1 MEINLS
7 ENFNIDAQQ
16 VMTGRGCVI
25 GQSGSGKSYL
35 VGVMV
40 EELCKLGLP
49 FMVIDTEGEYASIKS
64 RYNAIWVSENNPSAD
79 IKSSDN
85 FAAVLSESIK
95 YGIPI
100 IYDLSDTIDKEASV
114 QYALSELYSMEEGAK
129 RPFLVVIE
137 EADKFAPQV
146 IRQKRNMIEE
156 ISVRGRKRGIG
167 LLVATQRPANISKNV
182 LAQCSYG
189 FIGKLSIENDV
200 QAIRILFS
208 TQEQLDMLPR
218 LQTGSFLP
226 FGVEGAVETVLK
238 VKRREAVH
246 SGSTPLLSQAYGKKN
261 IPIAEL
267 LKEIRGAGK
276 NHEATPVQKQKAPS
290 KRIIHLPSLARRISE
305 ADARSIAK
313 KKSRKEFMLF
323 GRETEEIESVSPG
336 YIDAYMM
343 RVLIPSRKRGE
354 YEDSTILMGE
364 GFAFRIDPRQQ
375 VECVRVKSAMLAEN
389 EARALEEAQKRGR
402 TTTEYIAKKLRID
415 EINAGTLLKRLE
427 KKGQVRPEGKYYVP
441 IITHRFS
448 IPEDLRNIEDASDAH
463 STYYHI
469 KGGSRYMEKTVAAL
483 FPGSKVM
490 WSKEAALPFYTIVMK
505 GRNGKARVLSIDGIY
520 GMNFHPEPK

>member
-1 MEINLS
+1 MQINLS
-7 ENFNIDAQQ
+7 EDFNIDAQQ

-35 VGVMV
+35 VGVIV
-40 EELCKLGLP
+40 EELCKLCLP

-64 RYNAIWVSENNPSAD
+64 RYNAIWVSESNPAAD
-79 IKSSDN
+79 IKPSDRLD
-85 FAAVLSESIK
+85 AVLSESIK

-100 IYDLSDTIDKEASV
+100 IYDLSDTLDKDASV
-114 QYALSELYSMEEGAK
+114 QSALSELYSIEESMK
-129 RPFLVVIE
+129 RPFLVIIE
-137 EADKFAPQV
+137 EADKFAPQI
-146 IRQKRNMIEE
+146 IRQKKNMIDE

-208 TQEQLDMLPR
+208 RQEQLDMLPR

-226 FGVEGAVETVLK
+226 FGIEKNEETILK
-238 VKRREAVH
+238 VKRREVVH
-246 SGSTPLLSQAYGKKN
+246 SGSTPVLPQVYGKN
-261 IPIAEL
+261 DVTIAEL
-267 LKEIRGAGK
+267 LKEIHAEGK
-276 NHEATPVQKQKAPS
+276 SQEATHAQKQKASS
-290 KRIIHLPSLARRISE
+290 KHTIHLLSLSRRISE

-323 GRETEEIESVSPG
+323 GSETEEIESVSPG

-343 RVLIPSRKRGE
+343 RILVPSKKRGE
-354 YEDSTILMGE
+354 YEDSTILVGE
-364 GFAFRIDPRQQ
+364 GFVFRINPRQQ
-375 VECVRVKSAMLAEN
+375 VECLRVKGARLAED
-389 EARALEEAQKRGR
+389 EARALEEVQKSGR
-402 TTTEYIAKKLRID
+402 TTTEYTAKRLRID
-415 EINAGTLLKRLE
+415 EINAGALLKRLE
-427 KKGQVRPEGKYYVP
+427 KKGQVRSEGKYYVP
-441 IITHRFS
+441 IVTHKLS
-448 IPEDLRNIEDASDAH
+448 IPEDVRSVEDASDAH

-469 KGGSRYMEKTVAAL
+469 KGGSRYMEKMAAAL
-483 FPGSKVM
+483 FPGSRVM

-505 GRNGKARVLSIDGIY
+505 GRKGRARVFSIDGIY
-520 GMNFHPEPK
+520 GMDFYPEPK

>member
-1 MEINLS
+1 MQERLEWKDQYMKDFDAEITSVGSGYVTLS
-7 ENFNIDAQQ
+7 RSAFYPGGGGQPCD
-16 VMTGRGCVI
+16 TGRISCMDKEYEVTGVE
-25 GQSGSGKSYL
+25 KS
-35 VGVMV
+35 
-40 EELCKLGLP
+40 
-49 FMVIDTEGEYASIKS
+49 EGEF
-64 RYNAIWVSENNPSAD
+64 RHML
-79 IKSSDN
+79 KSSDGL
-85 FAAVLSESIK
+85 AIGDRVMGRIDWERRYAHMRYHTAIHVLD
-95 YGIPI
+95 G
-100 IYDLSDTIDKEASV
+100 V
-114 QYALSELYSMEEGAK
+114 VEL
-129 RPFLVVIE
+129 
-137 EADKFAPQV
+137 
-146 IRQKRNMIEE
+146 RQKKNMIEE

-267 LKEIRGAGK
+267 LKEIRGEGK

-415 EINAGTLLKRLE
+415 EINAGTLLKKLE